1 MSQPSPGAF
10 ANPAATWN
18 ERYGRADY
26 HFGTEPNAWL
36 ARHAHVWTPGQ
47 RVLCVADGEGRN
59 SVWLAQRGLQVEAF
73 DVAEVG
79 LAKARRLAAERGV
92 SVGLVQADVDGYAWP
107 DAPAAGSSS
116 AEDRRFDGVAAI
128 FVQFAHPDLRARM
141 FDRMV
146 RALRPGG
153 RLVLQGYTPK
163 QLEYRTGGPPQVEN
177 LYTEA
182 LLREAFGAMDIE
194 VLEAYEAE
202 VAEGSGHRG
211 RSALIGLVARK
222 R

>member
-1 MSQPSPGAF
+1 MSSPSPGAF
-10 ANPAATWN
+10 TNPAATWN
-18 ERYGRADY
+18 QRYGIDGY
-26 HFGTEPNAWL
+26 LFGTEPNGWL
-36 ARHAHVWTPGQ
+36 ARHGGIWSRGE

-59 SVWLAQRGLQVEAF
+59 SVWLAQQGLRVQAF
-73 DVAEVG
+73 DIAEAG
-79 LAKARRLAAERGV
+79 LAKARRLAQSRGV
-92 SVGLVQADVDGYAWP
+92 EVEFVHADVDGYAWP
-107 DAPAAGSSS
+107 DAPASGQDD
-116 AEDRRFDGVAAI
+116 ERFDGVAAI

-182 LLREAFGAMDIE
+182 LLRDAFGAMDIE

>member
-1 MSQPSPGAF
+1 MNQAPSAPYAD
-10 ANPAATWN
+10 PAATWN

-36 ARHAHVWTPGQ
+36 ARHAHVWAPGK

-59 SVWLAQRGLQVEAF
+59 GVWLAQRGLRVEAF

-92 SVGLVQADVDGYAWP
+92 SVDLVQADVDGYAWP
-107 DAPAAGSSS
+107 DAPAAG

-128 FVQFAHPDLRARM
+128 FVQFAHPALRARM
-141 FDRMV
+141 FERIV

-163 QLEYRTGGPPQVEN
+163 QLEYRTGGPPQVEH
-177 LYTEA
+177 LYTEPM
-182 LLREAFGAMDIE
+182 LRAAFATLDIE
-194 VLEAYEAE
+194 VLEDYEAE
-202 VAEGSGHRG
+202 ITEGAGHRG
-211 RSALIGLVARK
+211 RSALIGLVGRK
-222 R
+222 P